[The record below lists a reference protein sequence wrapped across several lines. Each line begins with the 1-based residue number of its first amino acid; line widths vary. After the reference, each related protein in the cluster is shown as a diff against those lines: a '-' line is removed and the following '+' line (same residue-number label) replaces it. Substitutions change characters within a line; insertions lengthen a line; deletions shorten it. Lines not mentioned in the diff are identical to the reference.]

1 MIRGIW
7 LLLGAGA
14 VLAIASKA
22 KQTEAQ
28 RIVAQARRD
37 AAPLGDPSKVWGP
50 NG

>member
-28 RIVAQARRD
+28 RIV
-37 AAPLGDPSKVWGP
+37 GDPSKVWGP